1 MKNHPSAC
9 TDFSENQISAL
20 LHLLSDQDPKIAQ
33 TIHEQI
39 VAIGQPA
46 ISFLEQAHREQNNL
60 VMSERFSAVLSDIKL
75 VEIEQAFKALMTN
88 TTDLIDLEMAAFLIG
103 KAAYPDL
110 NVQTAR
116 RHLETVISG
125 LQQRWDIDLTPR
137 ESIYKINEYLFHDLG
152 FKGNTRDYYDPN
164 NSFLHQ
170 VLERRVG
177 IPISLSVLYLL
188 IGQRLNV
195 PVVGIGLPGHF
206 MVGLQTEP
214 VFIDCFNQGVFFTQ
228 KDCAKFLQRHSV
240 EFEARYLEPT
250 PNHHIIARMLRNLI
264 AIYQKRDEPKQG
276 DRFQRLLSIVEGMD
290 ITSSQG

>member
-1 MKNHPSAC
+1 MKNHQSAR

-33 TIHEQI
+33 TIHKQI

-46 ISFLEQAHREQNNL
+46 ISFLEQAYREQNNL
-60 VMSERFSAVLSDIKL
+60 VVSERLGVVLEDIKL
-75 VEIEQAFKALMTN
+75 IEIEQSFKALATN
-88 TTDLIDLEMAAFLIG
+88 TVDLIDLEMGAFLIG
-103 KAAYPDL
+103 KAAYPNL
-110 NVQTAR
+110 NIQTAR
-116 RHLETVISG
+116 HDLETLISD
-125 LQQRWDIDLTPR
+125 LQQRWVTDLSPR
-137 ESIYKINEYLFHDLG
+137 ESIHKINEYLFHDLG
-152 FKGNTRDYYDPN
+152 FKGNTRNYYDPN

-214 VFIDCFNQGVFFTQ
+214 VFIDCFNQGMLLTQ
-228 KDCAKFLQRHSV
+228 KDCAKFLQAYGIKLKAH
-240 EFEARYLEPT
+240 YLEPT
-250 PNHHIIARMLRNLI
+250 PNHHIVARMLQNLI
-264 AIYQKRDEPKQG
+264 AIYQKRDDPEQA
-276 DRFQRLLSIVEGMD
+276 DRFQRLLSFAEGMD
-290 ITSSQG
+290 TTSLQS